1 MNIVP
6 RIVRLNYEGR
16 MEIYYF
22 YEHKQYR
29 TWLSLPPKAQVVVLR
44 IDILLYFQPIEAL
57 FIVTACAAAPFVGFV
72 YRDCVRRRSIC
83 WVCCRI
89 NKYNKKDKFP

>member
-1 MNIVP
+1 MYIK
-6 RIVRLNYEGR
+6 L
-16 MEIYYF
+16 MD
-22 YEHKQYR
+22 
-29 TWLSLPPKAQVVVLR
+29 QVMKVTERVIAKLIRERELR

-89 NKYNKKDKFP
+89 QFQKFIDDAAMLYCL